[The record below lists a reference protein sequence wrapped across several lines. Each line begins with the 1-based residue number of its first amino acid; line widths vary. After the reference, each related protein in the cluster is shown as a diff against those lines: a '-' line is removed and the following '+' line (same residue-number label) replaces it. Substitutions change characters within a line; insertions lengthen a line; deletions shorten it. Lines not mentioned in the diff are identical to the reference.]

1 VIKLFRLIEN
11 EVVKMISKKRLMF
24 VLAILVVL
32 ISLFAYGQNQT
43 QARTTAQ
50 LSQRMGVT
58 ATNDW
63 RKLAGQQLID
73 MKNRLDSPYM
83 DENSKSSTRVKM
95 EQLQYNLDN
104 NINPLAQSAAK
115 FTTTFMEQAIFLFL
129 PLLIIMLAADM
140 VSGES
145 ASGTIKLLLVRNVPR
160 WKILLSKFLTLV
172 ILEVLVVFFAFVLS
186 AIISGFFFGFGGW
199 LAPVATGFKVLGG
212 KLDSSSV
219 LNVPQWQYSLMVYSL
234 AFFVAVVVG
243 SISLMI
249 SILVKST
256 AASIGIIMSTLVAGN
271 FISFFL
277 SDWKLTRYMFM
288 VNLRLT
294 DYLSGSFQPIEGMN
308 MLFSIT
314 VLLGWTIASIIISFV
329 YFTKQD
335 ILV

>member
-1 VIKLFRLIEN
+1 MKLFSLIEN
-11 EVVKMISKKRLMF
+11 EVIKMISKKRLLF
-24 VLAILVVL
+24 VLAILIVL
-32 ISLFAYGQNQT
+32 ISVFAYGQNQT
-43 QARTTAQ
+43 LARTKAQ
-50 LSQRMGVT
+50 LSQRMGIT
-58 ATNDW
+58 ATDDW
-63 RKLAGQQLID
+63 RKLADQQLID

-83 DENSKSSTRVKM
+83 DDKNKSSLRVRM
-95 EQLQYNLDN
+95 EQQQYNLDH
-104 NINPLAQSAAK
+104 NINPLEQSAAK
-115 FTTTFMEQAIFLFL
+115 FTTKFMEQSIFLFL

-145 ASGTIKLLLVRNVPR
+145 SSGTIKLLLVRNVPR
-160 WKILLSKFLTLV
+160 WKILLSKYLTLI

-199 LAPVATGFKVLGG
+199 QAPVATGFKVLAG
-212 KLDSSSV
+212 KLDASNV
-219 LNVPQWQYSLMVYSL
+219 FNVPQWNYSLMVYAL
-234 AFFVAVVVG
+234 AFFVAIVVG
-243 SISLMI
+243 SISFMI

-271 FISFFL
+271 FISYFL
-277 SDWKLTRYMFM
+277 SDWKITRYMFM

-294 DYLSGSFQPIEGMN
+294 DYLSGSMQPIEGMN

>member
-1 VIKLFRLIEN
+1 MKLFSLIEN
-11 EVVKMISKKRLMF
+11 EIIKMISKKRLMF
-24 VLAILVVL
+24 VLAILIVL
-32 ISLFAYGQNQT
+32 ISVFAYGQNQT
-43 QARTTAQ
+43 LARTKAQ
-50 LSQRMGVT
+50 LSQRMGIT
-58 ATNDW
+58 ATDDW
-63 RKLAGQQLID
+63 RKLANQQLID

-83 DENSKSSTRVKM
+83 DEKSKSSTQVRM

-104 NINPLAQSAAK
+104 NLNPLEQSAAQ
-115 FTTTFMEQAIFLFL
+115 FTTKFMEQSIFLFL

-145 ASGTIKLLLVRNVPR
+145 SSGTIKLLLVRNIPR
-160 WKILLSKFLTLV
+160 WKILLSKYLTLV
-172 ILEVLVVFFAFVLS
+172 ILEVIVVFFAFVLS

-199 LAPVATGFKVLGG
+199 LAPVATGFKVLAG
-212 KLDSSSV
+212 KLDSSDV

-234 AFFVAVVVG
+234 AFFVSVVVG
-243 SISLMI
+243 SISFMI
-249 SILVKST
+249 SILVRST

-271 FISFFL
+271 FVSYFL
-277 SDWKLTRYMFM
+277 SDWKITRYMFM

-314 VLLGWTIASIIISFV
+314 VLLVWAIASLIVSFV

>member
-1 VIKLFRLIEN
+1 MKLFSLIEN
-11 EVVKMISKKRLMF
+11 EVLKMISKKRLMF
-24 VLAILVVL
+24 VLAILVIL
-32 ISLFAYGQNQT
+32 ISVFAYGQERT
-43 QARTTAQ
+43 LARTKAQ

-58 ATNDW
+58 ATEDW
-63 RKLAGQQLID
+63 HKLANQQLIE
-73 MKNRLDSPYM
+73 MKNRLDSPYS
-83 DENSKSSTRVKM
+83 DEKSKSSLRVRM

-104 NINPLAQSAAK
+104 NINPLEQSAAK
-115 FTTTFMEQAIFLFL
+115 FTTTFMEQSIFLFL

-145 ASGTIKLLLVRNVPR
+145 SSGTIKLLLVRNVPR
-160 WKILLSKFLTLV
+160 WKILLSKYLTLI
-172 ILEVLVVFFAFVLS
+172 ILEIIVVFFAFVLS
-186 AIISGFFFGFGGW
+186 AIISGFFFGFDGW
-199 LAPVATGFKVLGG
+199 QAPVATGFKVIAG

-219 LNVPQWQYSLMVYSL
+219 FNVPQWQYSLMVYSL

-243 SISLMI
+243 SISFMI

-271 FISFFL
+271 FISYFL
-277 SDWKLTRYMFM
+277 SDWKITRYMFM

-294 DYLSGSFQPIEGMN
+294 DYLSGSFQPIEGMT

-314 VLLGWTIASIIISFV
+314 VLLGWAIASIIVSFV

>member
-1 VIKLFRLIEN
+1 MKLFSLIEN
-11 EVVKMISKKRLMF
+11 EVIKMISKQRLMF

-32 ISLFAYGQNQT
+32 ISVFAYGQSQT
-43 QARTTAQ
+43 LARTKAQ

-58 ATNDW
+58 VTDDW
-63 RKLAGQQLID
+63 RKLADQQLID

-83 DENSKSSTRVKM
+83 DEKSKSSSRVRM
-95 EQLQYNLDN
+95 EQLQYNLDQ
-104 NINPLAQSAAK
+104 NINPLEQSAAK
-115 FTTTFMEQAIFLFL
+115 FTTKFMEQAIFLFL
-129 PLLIIMLAADM
+129 PLLVIMLAADM

-145 ASGTIKLLLVRNVPR
+145 SSGTIKLLLVRNVPR
-160 WKILLSKFLTLV
+160 WKILLSKYLTLI
-172 ILEVLVVFFAFVLS
+172 ILEVMVVFFAFVLS

-199 LAPVATGFKVLGG
+199 LAPVATGFKVLAG

-234 AFFVAVVVG
+234 AFYVAVVVG
-243 SISLMI
+243 SISFMI

-271 FISFFL
+271 FLSFFL
-277 SDWKLTRYMFM
+277 SDWKITRYMFM
-288 VNLRLT
+288 VHLRLT

-314 VLLGWTIASIIISFV
+314 VLLGWVIASIIISFV

>member
-1 VIKLFRLIEN
+1 MKLFNLMEN
-11 EVVKMISKKRLMF
+11 EVIKMISKKRLMF

-32 ISLFAYGQNQT
+32 ISVFAYGQNQT
-43 QARTTAQ
+43 LARTKAQ
-50 LSQRMGVT
+50 LSQRMGIT
-58 ATNDW
+58 ATDDW
-63 RKLAGQQLID
+63 RKLADQQLID

-83 DENSKSSTRVKM
+83 DEKHKSSSRVRM

-104 NINPLAQSAAK
+104 NINPLEQSAAK
-115 FTTTFMEQAIFLFL
+115 FTTKFMEQSIFLFL

-145 ASGTIKLLLVRNVPR
+145 SSGTIKLLLVRNVPR
-160 WKILLSKFLTLV
+160 WKILLSKYLTLV
-172 ILEVLVVFFAFVLS
+172 ILEIMVVFFAFVLS

-199 LAPVATGFKVLGG
+199 LAPVATGFKVLAG
-212 KLDSSSV
+212 KLDSTSV

-234 AFFVAVVVG
+234 AFFVAFVVG
-243 SISLMI
+243 SISFMI
-249 SILVKST
+249 SVLVKST
-256 AASIGIIMSTLVAGN
+256 AASIGIIMSTLIAGN

-277 SDWKLTRYMFM
+277 SDWKITRYMFM

-314 VLLGWTIASIIISFV
+314 VLLGWAIASIIVSFL

>member
-1 VIKLFRLIEN
+1 MFSLIEN
-11 EVVKMISKKRLMF
+11 EVIKMISKKRLMF

-32 ISLFAYGQNQT
+32 ISVFAYGQNQSLV
-43 QARTTAQ
+43 RTKIQ
-50 LSQRMGVT
+50 LSQRMGIT
-58 ATNDW
+58 ATDDW
-63 RKLAGQQLID
+63 RKLANQQLLD

-83 DENSKSSTRVKM
+83 DEKSISSTRVRM

-104 NINPLAQSAAK
+104 NINPLEQSAAK
-115 FTTTFMEQAIFLFL
+115 FTTKFMEQSIFLFL
-129 PLLIIMLAADM
+129 PLLIIMLSADM

-145 ASGTIKLLLVRNVPR
+145 SNGTIKLLLVRNVPR
-160 WKILLSKFLTLV
+160 WKILLSKYLTLV
-172 ILEVLVVFFAFVLS
+172 IFEVMVVFFAFVLS
-186 AIISGFFFGFGGW
+186 VVISGAFFGYGGW
-199 LAPVATGFKVLGG
+199 LAPVATGFKVLAG
-212 KLDSSSV
+212 KLDTTSV
-219 LNVPQWQYSLMVYSL
+219 LNVPQWQYALMVYSL
-234 AFFVAVVVG
+234 AFFVSIIVG
-243 SISLMI
+243 SISFMI

-271 FISFFL
+271 FISYFL
-277 SDWKLTRYMFM
+277 SDWKITRYMFM

-314 VLLGWTIASIIISFV
+314 VLLGWAIASLIVSFV

>member
-1 VIKLFRLIEN
+1 MFSLIEN
-11 EVVKMISKKRLMF
+11 EVLKMISKKRLMF
-24 VLAILVVL
+24 VLAILVIL
-32 ISLFAYGQNQT
+32 ISVFAYGQERT
-43 QARTTAQ
+43 LARTKAQ

-58 ATNDW
+58 ATEDW
-63 RKLAGQQLID
+63 HKLANQQLIE
-73 MKNRLDSPYM
+73 MKNRLDSPYS
-83 DENSKSSTRVKM
+83 DEKSKSSLRVRM

-104 NINPLAQSAAK
+104 NINPLEQSAAK
-115 FTTTFMEQAIFLFL
+115 FTTTFMEQSIFLFL

-145 ASGTIKLLLVRNVPR
+145 SSGTIKLLLVRNVPR
-160 WKILLSKFLTLV
+160 WKILLSKYLTLI
-172 ILEVLVVFFAFVLS
+172 ILEIIVVFFAFVLS
-186 AIISGFFFGFGGW
+186 AIISGFFFGFDGW
-199 LAPVATGFKVLGG
+199 QAPVATGFKVIAG

-219 LNVPQWQYSLMVYSL
+219 FNVPQWQYSLMVYSL

-243 SISLMI
+243 SISFMI

-271 FISFFL
+271 FISYFL
-277 SDWKLTRYMFM
+277 SDWKITRYMFM

-294 DYLSGSFQPIEGMN
+294 DYLSGSFQPIEGMT

-314 VLLGWTIASIIISFV
+314 VLLGWAIASIIVSFV

>member
-1 VIKLFRLIEN
+1 
-11 EVVKMISKKRLMF
+11 MF

-32 ISLFAYGQNQT
+32 ISVFAYGQNQT
-43 QARTTAQ
+43 LVRTKAQ
-50 LSQRMGVT
+50 LSQRMGIT

-63 RKLAGQQLID
+63 RKLADQQLID
-73 MKNRLDSPYM
+73 MKNRLDSPNM
-83 DENSKSSTRVKM
+83 DAKSQASTRVRM
-95 EQLQYNLDN
+95 EQLQYNVDN
-104 NINPLAQSAAK
+104 NINPLEQSAAK
-115 FTTTFMEQAIFLFL
+115 FTTTFMQQAIFLFL

-145 ASGTIKLLLVRNVPR
+145 ANGTIKLLLVRSVPR
-160 WKILLSKFLTLV
+160 WKILLSKYLTLV
-172 ILEVLVVFFAFVLS
+172 ILEIMVVFFAFVFS

-199 LAPVATGFKVLGG
+199 LAPVATGFKVLAG

-219 LNVPQWQYSLMVYSL
+219 LNVPQWRYSLMVYSL
-234 AFFVAVVVG
+234 AFFVAIVVG

-277 SDWKLTRYMFM
+277 SDWWITRYMFM

-314 VLLGWTIASIIISFV
+314 VLLGWAIASIIISFV

>member
-1 VIKLFRLIEN
+1 MKLFSLIEN
-11 EVVKMISKKRLMF
+11 EVIKMISKQRLMF

-32 ISLFAYGQNQT
+32 ISVFAYGQSQT
-43 QARTTAQ
+43 LARTKAQ

-58 ATNDW
+58 VTDDW
-63 RKLAGQQLID
+63 RKLADQQLID

-83 DENSKSSTRVKM
+83 DEKSKSSSRVRM
-95 EQLQYNLDN
+95 EQLQYNLDQ
-104 NINPLAQSAAK
+104 NINPLEQSAAK
-115 FTTTFMEQAIFLFL
+115 FTTKFMEQAIFLFL
-129 PLLIIMLAADM
+129 PLLVIMLAADM

-145 ASGTIKLLLVRNVPR
+145 SSGTIKLLLVRNVPR
-160 WKILLSKFLTLV
+160 WKILLSKYLTLI
-172 ILEVLVVFFAFVLS
+172 ILEVMVVFFAFVLS

-199 LAPVATGFKVLGG
+199 LAPVATGFKVLAG

-234 AFFVAVVVG
+234 AFYVAVVVG
-243 SISLMI
+243 SISFMI

-271 FISFFL
+271 FLSFFL
-277 SDWKLTRYMFM
+277 SDWKITRYMFM
-288 VNLRLT
+288 VHLRLT
-294 DYLSGSFQPIEGMN
+294 DYLSGSFQLIEGMN

-314 VLLGWTIASIIISFV
+314 VLLGWVIASIIISFV